1 MDYSLQDIPAFIINL
16 PQSTD
21 RKIFMRAQCENLRV
35 SPIFVNAVYGKELS
49 KSDIEKCVDQNTA
62 KKLFGRE
69 LLLGE
74 IGCALSHKK
83 IYQKIVDE
91 NIPYAIILEDDATL
105 EKELSMVMKK
115 IMVSS
120 LPWDLILLGHYKSN
134 KAGLRSPISLWHK
147 HPITSSFILGRLADF
162 GYGAHGY
169 MITLEGAQKLLA
181 ELKKIHKP
189 IDLYTPDSNIINVYA
204 LSPTVINVDNKFD
217 TLIDENGIRSSNDRF
232 SAVLLKKVGI
242 IDAAVSVKSFLK
254 TLKPIKK
261 YK

>member
-1 MDYSLQDIPAFIINL
+1 MDYSLQDIPVFIINL

-21 RKIFMRAQCENLRV
+21 RKIFMRAQCENV
-35 SPIFVNAVYGKELS
+35 GISPIFIDAVYGKDLS
-49 KSDIEKCVDQNTA
+49 KSDIEKYCDQDTA

-91 NIPYAIILEDDATL
+91 KIPYAIILEDDAVL
-105 EKELSMVMKK
+105 EKEVSVVIKK
-115 IMVSS
+115 ITVSS
-120 LPWDLILLGHYKSN
+120 LLWDLILLGHYKSN
-134 KAGLRSPISLWHK
+134 KAGLKSPISLWDK
-147 HPITSSFILGRLADF
+147 HRITSSFILGRLADF

-169 MITLEGAQKLLA
+169 MITLECAKKLLA
-181 ELKKIHKP
+181 ELDKIHKP

-217 TLIDENGIRSSNDRF
+217 TLIDENGIRSSNDRL
-232 SAVLLKKVGI
+232 SAALLKKIGI
-242 IDAAVSVKSFLK
+242 IDAAVSVKSFLR
-254 TLKPIKK
+254 TLKTVKK